1 MIILAFCNIFLG
13 IAAIVML
20 SKGWEKFDSWVY
32 RRFSAAFNQMTL
44 FLFMSLFLFI
54 LFTVITVLI
63 GTLNHFSLINTFF
76 VASFILLCV
85 NFFSPYYSSH
95 MVNEERVFMKYAVK
109 IPSDTSVTVFDL
121 KMTPFLIASLGIVAV
136 SAVVTIAMI

>member
-44 FLFMSLFLFI
+44 FVFMSLFLFI
-54 LFTVITVLI
+54 LFITITVLI

-76 VASFILLCV
+76 VTSFILLCI

-95 MVNEERVFMKYAVK
+95 LVNEERVFMKYAVK
-109 IPSDTSVTVFDL
+109 IPRDTAVTVFDL
-121 KMTPFLIASLGIVAV
+121 KLTPFLIASLGIVAIT
-136 SAVVTIAMI
+136 AVVTIVII